1 MALEYFSS
9 NSEQGT
15 NREVTGNNREN
26 VRGIAVIARDRVIA
40 VIGAA
45 RTAKGLIADC

>member
-1 MALEYFSS
+1 MALEDFSS

-26 VRGIAVIARDRVIA
+26 ARGIAVIHGTPGQVARDRVIA
-40 VIGAA
+40 VIG
-45 RTAKGLIADC
+45 RQH